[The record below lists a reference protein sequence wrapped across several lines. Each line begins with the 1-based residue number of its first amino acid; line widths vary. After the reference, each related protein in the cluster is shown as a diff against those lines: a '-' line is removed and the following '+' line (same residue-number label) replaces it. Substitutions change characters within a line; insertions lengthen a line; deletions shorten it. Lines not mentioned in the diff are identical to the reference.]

1 MEEVAAAK
9 LCLNFRLGFWDTGL
23 PQAGTLGLASTAA
36 SKGGGGDSSSTG
48 SKPKL
53 AKAPGTTAAG
63 AVGWLDNLELA
74 WLLRVSLASI
84 RSPSENLLSILQ
96 RNSH

>member
-1 MEEVAAAK
+1 MAAK

-23 PQAGTLGLASTAA
+23 PQAGALGWEESTAA
-36 SKGGGGDSSSTG
+36 SNGGGGDSSSTG

-53 AKAPGTTAAG
+53 AKPAAG
-63 AVGWLDNLELA
+63 ATAGAMGWLDNIELA

-96 RNSH
+96 RNT